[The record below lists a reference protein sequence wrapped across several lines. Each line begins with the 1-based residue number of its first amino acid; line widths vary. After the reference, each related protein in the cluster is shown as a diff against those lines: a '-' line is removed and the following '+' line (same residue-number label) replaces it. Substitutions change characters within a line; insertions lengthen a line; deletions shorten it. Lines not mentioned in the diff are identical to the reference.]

1 MPGLSC
7 ELMASSM
14 PDAAVGGPTH
24 LALRVHKLGGKG
36 VSIKLHFKAR
46 ALGEVIQHL
55 VYGGAVGGLALRHL
69 GS

>member
-36 VSIKLHFKAR
+36 SASSCCLKPGPWVRLSSISCMEGQL
-46 ALGEVIQHL
+46 ED
-55 VYGGAVGGLALRHL
+55 
-69 GS
+69 